1 MPSPGRAPK
10 LARVSLAGWIV
21 CALAVPL
28 LLWLLQI
35 GLGLAQLRALRV
47 RPRRSTSV
55 DATAVPAALRDAVRG
70 GIAAL
75 TALGFTDFGWRR
87 MPPLL
92 DTRVPLDTYFVT
104 ASHPA
109 TGAVG
114 AVVFSESPEACWLW
128 DVAYTSYFDD
138 GRACVTTDARAHHL
152 APFREALAL
161 EDGYTGDPAAAWAT
175 HRDRMAADGARCIRD
190 PAELEVREEA
200 LMTAM
205 FDAAVARS
213 RLLAD
218 DAGRYRLTWRGA
230 IDFLRQIAR
239 GQSRRAVVVA
249 RRRAATP
256 VTDDTRL
263 LPAIDAQVM
272 APALLAADAGG
283 VSRRARMLL
292 MVGTA
297 ALTWAA
303 FAWTSETL
311 FAALLLLTLALHE
324 GGHYLA
330 MRRFDYTRL
339 KVFFVPFL
347 GAAVS
352 GHRGDAPAW
361 QRVLIY
367 LAGPVPGLV
376 LGAALLASLN
386 AALLPASTSLWLLAV
401 LLVVLNLVNLL
412 PLEPLDGGRIVSLL
426 LCARHPRARTLLF
439 AVGVGSLAALAYLT
453 ASHALGIFAA
463 LVALGLPGIHRQA
476 QLLEATR
483 QLELPADPRTALD
496 PLCELVVT
504 RLPGLAYPQRYS
516 TVKDLL
522 PDLRVPTPTRREIVL
537 GGAAYLVAL
546 CGGFA
551 CLALLFGGNFLL
563 VALGFADVSTV
574 FVPPPG
580 AGP

>member
-1 MPSPGRAPK
+1 
-10 LARVSLAGWIV
+10 VSLAGWIA

-47 RPRRSTSV
+47 RPRRSSSV
-55 DATAVPAALRDAVRG
+55 DATAVPAALREAMQG

-114 AVVFSESPEACWLW
+114 AVVLSEAPEACWLW
-128 DVAYTSYFDD
+128 DVAYTSYLDD

-161 EDGYTGDPAAAWAT
+161 ADGYTGDPAAAWAT
-175 HRDRMAADGARCIRD
+175 HRDRIAAGGVRCIRD
-190 PAELEVREEA
+190 PAELEAREEA

-205 FDAAVARS
+205 FDAAVAGN

-218 DAGRYRLTWRGA
+218 GAGRYRLTWRGA

-239 GQSRRAVVVA
+239 GQSRRAVVLA

-272 APALLAADAGG
+272 
-283 VSRRARMLL
+283 
-292 MVGTA
+292 A

-352 GHRGDAPAW
+352 GHRVDAPAW

-412 PLEPLDGGRIVSLL
+412 QLEPLDGGRIVSLL

-483 QLELPADPRTALD
+483 QLALPADPRTALD
-496 PLCELVVT
+496 LLCELVAT
-504 RLPGLAYPQRYS
+504 MLPGLAYPQRYA
-516 TVKDLL
+516 TLKDLL

-551 CLALLFGGNFLL
+551 CLALLFGGDLLL

-574 FVPPPG
+574 FVPPTG